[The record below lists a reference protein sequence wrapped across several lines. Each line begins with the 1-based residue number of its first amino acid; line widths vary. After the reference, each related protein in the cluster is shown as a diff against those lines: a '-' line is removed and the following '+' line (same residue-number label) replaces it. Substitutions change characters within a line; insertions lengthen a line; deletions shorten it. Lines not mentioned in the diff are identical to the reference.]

1 MKNKSEEVRNLL
13 KEGNFDKALSIGKTF
28 RRGEKNLIDA
38 IQRGW
43 DASRNPVFYNQLGM
57 NPQELYEKG
66 VQSLKLLVDYNNC
79 IK

>member
-1 MKNKSEEVRNLL
+1 MESKTDKVIKLL
-13 KEGNFDKALSIGKTF
+13 QEGNFDKALQIGKTF
-28 RRGEKNLIDA
+28 RRGEKHLIDA

-66 VQSLKLLVDYNNC
+66 IQSLKLLVNFNC